1 MKSIKFFLTAALII
15 LSAYTYAQHP
25 GGGQRAGQ
33 HPGPPPVPGNKQIEQ
48 MVTNLAGE
56 LSLSADQKTKVLS
69 LYKEHFKQ
77 VKEKTSG
84 NSRPRREEMEALDAT
99 LAKNVKAVL
108 TQNQKSKYEAYLK
121 SQRKRRPPRRR

>member
-1 MKSIKFFLTAALII
+1 MKTIKSFLACSILLVSTSLF
-15 LSAYTYAQHP
+15 AQHP
-25 GGGQRAGQ
+25 GGGQRGGQ
-33 HPGPPPVPGNKQIEQ
+33 PGPPPIPSNKQIEQ
-48 MVTNLAGE
+48 MVTDLAGK